1 MKQKSPAMMSRCGRG
16 LLGVHGAAAV
26 EFAITA
32 PLLVVLVLGIAD
44 YGFLMGT
51 TASLE
56 GAARAG
62 AEVAKANPSVTAAQ
76 LTALN
81 LFPTGVT
88 PTVTSVCTCAD
99 NTWPAGAVCPPTSTN
114 PCTTVTN
121 PYTNLTDTRVL
132 EYVKVTAPKTFTPP
146 VPYGTFTSSQS
157 LNPQTTT
164 RTQ

>member
-1 MKQKSPAMMSRCGRG
+1 MKQKSPAMMSPCGRG

-99 NTWPAGAVCPPTSTN
+99 NTWPTEPSPSDEHEPVHDGNQSLHQPDRY
-114 PCTTVTN
+114 PCS
-121 PYTNLTDTRVL
+121 RVRQSH
-132 EYVKVTAPKTFTPP
+132 APKTFTPP